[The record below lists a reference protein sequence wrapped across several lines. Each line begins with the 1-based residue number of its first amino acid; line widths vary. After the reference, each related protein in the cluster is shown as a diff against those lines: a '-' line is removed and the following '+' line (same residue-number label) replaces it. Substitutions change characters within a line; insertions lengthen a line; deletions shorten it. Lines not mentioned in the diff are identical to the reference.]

1 MTIAMHQVIAASE
14 EVGGLAVILPPLYEI
29 FWSAVVLLSVLL
41 LVGKF
46 ALPRLYAAMDE
57 RQAKIE
63 EGLAFAE
70 KAKEDQARVARDRE
84 DALKQ
89 ANIEAHEIREKASQE
104 AQGII
109 ADARVEAQ
117 NEATR
122 ILENAQRQ
130 ILAEKQAAEIS
141 LRSDVGLLA
150 TELAEKIVGEHLSD
164 TALTSRVVDRFL
176 DDLEADTLRESE
188 LDARAV
194 GEDFFSI
201 TDLVKK
207 EPRVIRAFTDP
218 SRSGDDKAQL
228 VRTLLSSHLTTDA
241 SLSVLQMMVR
251 EHWSNLD
258 SFADTTEVLG
268 ILAVLS
274 DANRASSLDR
284 VESELFEVRHFLED
298 NRELRLKLSD
308 ASLGTSHER
317 GDLATAIFESKLSVW
332 TMRLLRRA
340 VGRSRRGRLLLLEKR
355 FNSEISLAIS
365 VVPGLV
371 GGFKLRAQTTS
382 IDASLST
389 RISDMK
395 QALAS

>member
-1 MTIAMHQVIAASE
+1 MHQVIAASE

-29 FWSAVVLLSVLL
+29 FWSAVVLLIVLL

-188 LDARAV
+188 
-194 GEDFFSI
+194 
-201 TDLVKK
+201 
-207 EPRVIRAFTDP
+207 
-218 SRSGDDKAQL
+218 
-228 VRTLLSSHLTTDA
+228 RT
-241 SLSVLQMMVR
+241 
-251 EHWSNLD
+251 
-258 SFADTTEVLG
+258 
-268 ILAVLS
+268 
-274 DANRASSLDR
+274 NR
-284 VESELFEVRHFLED
+284 
-298 NRELRLKLSD
+298 
-308 ASLGTSHER
+308 
-317 GDLATAIFESKLSVW
+317 
-332 TMRLLRRA
+332 
-340 VGRSRRGRLLLLEKR
+340 
-355 FNSEISLAIS
+355 
-365 VVPGLV
+365 
-371 GGFKLRAQTTS
+371 
-382 IDASLST
+382 
-389 RISDMK
+389 
-395 QALAS
+395 

>member
-14 EVGGLAVILPPLYEI
+14 DVGGLAVILPPLYEI
-29 FWSAVVLLSVLL
+29 FWSAVVLLIVLL

-164 TALTSRVVDRFL
+164 TALPSRVVDRFL

-188 LDARAV
+188 
-194 GEDFFSI
+194 
-201 TDLVKK
+201 
-207 EPRVIRAFTDP
+207 
-218 SRSGDDKAQL
+218 
-228 VRTLLSSHLTTDA
+228 RT
-241 SLSVLQMMVR
+241 
-251 EHWSNLD
+251 
-258 SFADTTEVLG
+258 
-268 ILAVLS
+268 
-274 DANRASSLDR
+274 NR
-284 VESELFEVRHFLED
+284 
-298 NRELRLKLSD
+298 
-308 ASLGTSHER
+308 
-317 GDLATAIFESKLSVW
+317 
-332 TMRLLRRA
+332 
-340 VGRSRRGRLLLLEKR
+340 
-355 FNSEISLAIS
+355 
-365 VVPGLV
+365 
-371 GGFKLRAQTTS
+371 
-382 IDASLST
+382 
-389 RISDMK
+389 
-395 QALAS
+395 

>member
-14 EVGGLAVILPPLYEI
+14 EVGGLGVILPPLYEI

-188 LDARAV
+188 
-194 GEDFFSI
+194 
-201 TDLVKK
+201 
-207 EPRVIRAFTDP
+207 
-218 SRSGDDKAQL
+218 
-228 VRTLLSSHLTTDA
+228 RT
-241 SLSVLQMMVR
+241 
-251 EHWSNLD
+251 
-258 SFADTTEVLG
+258 
-268 ILAVLS
+268 
-274 DANRASSLDR
+274 NR
-284 VESELFEVRHFLED
+284 
-298 NRELRLKLSD
+298 
-308 ASLGTSHER
+308 
-317 GDLATAIFESKLSVW
+317 
-332 TMRLLRRA
+332 
-340 VGRSRRGRLLLLEKR
+340 
-355 FNSEISLAIS
+355 
-365 VVPGLV
+365 
-371 GGFKLRAQTTS
+371 
-382 IDASLST
+382 
-389 RISDMK
+389 
-395 QALAS
+395 

>member
-14 EVGGLAVILPPLYEI
+14 EVGGLGVILPPLYEI
-29 FWSAVVLLSVLL
+29 FWSALVLLIVLL

-70 KAKEDQARVARDRE
+70 KAKEDQARVTRDRE
-84 DALKQ
+84 DVLKQ

-117 NEATR
+117 NESR

-188 LDARAV
+188 R
-194 GEDFFSI
+194 
-201 TDLVKK
+201 
-207 EPRVIRAFTDP
+207 
-218 SRSGDDKAQL
+218 
-228 VRTLLSSHLTTDA
+228 
-241 SLSVLQMMVR
+241 
-251 EHWSNLD
+251 
-258 SFADTTEVLG
+258 
-268 ILAVLS
+268 
-274 DANRASSLDR
+274 ANR
-284 VESELFEVRHFLED
+284 
-298 NRELRLKLSD
+298 
-308 ASLGTSHER
+308 
-317 GDLATAIFESKLSVW
+317 
-332 TMRLLRRA
+332 
-340 VGRSRRGRLLLLEKR
+340 
-355 FNSEISLAIS
+355 
-365 VVPGLV
+365 
-371 GGFKLRAQTTS
+371 
-382 IDASLST
+382 
-389 RISDMK
+389 
-395 QALAS
+395 